1 MIKLSDVKVRPQYR
15 TRVRYRLL
23 VLEYAGQH
31 GPAAAGR
38 HYGLSARTIRRWR
51 KRWRRGGVEGLV
63 PSYPR
68 HRARRVSPAAV
79 GLIRQ
84 ARQECGYGAAR
95 TRLWLQ
101 RVHGI
106 RLAMGTIQRVFRDL
120 GLPRLRRT
128 RKREPRQMKLF
139 EKAEPGESIQVD
151 VKYVQIAGRWAFQYT
166 ALDDCT
172 RFRVLRL
179 YRRLHH
185 RSSLAFLT
193 ELRQAFPFP
202 IQRLQ
207 CDHGQEFSFAFV
219 LGVEAAGIRH
229 RYIRPRRPQQNGKVE
244 RSHRID
250 QEEFWGRQHF
260 PDSRRPPPPFGT
272 GKLGTTMNAS
282 PSRFRAA
289 HRPKNLPRFRHH
301 GRPLRHLLPARARHS
316 HPGVNL
322 DETQQPRYP
331 AILDTDSSSR

>member
-15 TRVRYRLL
+15 TRVRYRLV
-23 VLEYAGQH
+23 VLEYAWEH

-79 GLIRQ
+79 ELIRH
-84 ARQECGYGAAR
+84 ARQEFGYGAAR

-106 RLAMGTIQRVFRDL
+106 RLAIGTIQRVFRDM

-151 VKYVQIAGRWAFQYT
+151 VKYVQIAGRWASCGSS
-166 ALDDCT
+166 AVRRRMSSRCCT
-172 RFRVLRL
+172 SAYSAGWAPASRRARGVPHSRQKGGRGRLRWEGAGCSVLSAS
-179 YRRLHH
+179 RRIPPA
-185 RSSLAFLT
+185 RSSSVNNRT
-193 ELRQAFPFP
+193 
-202 IQRLQ
+202 
-207 CDHGQEFSFAFV
+207 FSMTPSVTGF
-219 LGVEAAGIRH
+219 
-229 RYIRPRRPQQNGKVE
+229 Q
-244 RSHRID
+244 
-250 QEEFWGRQHF
+250 
-260 PDSRRPPPPFGT
+260 PPGW
-272 GKLGTTMNAS
+272 
-282 PSRFRAA
+282 
-289 HRPKNLPRFRHH
+289 PK
-301 GRPLRHLLPARARHS
+301 
-316 HPGVNL
+316 
-322 DETQQPRYP
+322 
-331 AILDTDSSSR
+331 

>member
-1 MIKLSDVKVRPQYR
+1 
-15 TRVRYRLL
+15 
-23 VLEYAGQH
+23 
-31 GPAAAGR
+31 
-38 HYGLSARTIRRWR
+38 
-51 KRWRRGGVEGLV
+51 V

-79 GLIRQ
+79 ELVRH
-84 ARQECGYGAAR
+84 ARQEFGYGAAR

-106 RLAMGTIQRVFRDL
+106 RLAMGTIQRVFRDM

-139 EKAEPGESIQVD
+139 EKADPGESIQVD

-179 YRRLHH
+179 FRRLHH

-193 ELRQAFPFP
+193 ELRRAFPFP

-250 QEEFWGRQHF
+250 QEEFWGRQRF
-260 PDSRRPPPPFGT
+260 PDFEAAATALRGWETRYNYERFSLALQGRTPAEKLAALQPP
-272 GKLGTTMNAS
+272 L
-282 PSRFRAA
+282 RAA
-289 HRPKNLPRFRHH
+289 
-301 GRPLRHLLPARARHS
+301 
-316 HPGVNL
+316 
-322 DETQQPRYP
+322 
-331 AILDTDSSSR
+331 

>member
-23 VLEYAGQH
+23 VLEYAREH
-31 GPAAAGR
+31 GSSAAGR
-38 HYGLSARTIRRWR
+38 HYGISARTIRRWR

-68 HRARRVSPAAV
+68 HRQRRVPPAAIE
-79 GLIRQ
+79 LIRQ
-84 ARQECGYGAAR
+84 ARQELGYGACR

-101 RVHGI
+101 RRHGI
-106 RLAMGTIQRVFRDL
+106 RLAMGTIQRIFRDI

-128 RKREPRQMKLF
+128 RKRVPRQMKLF

-151 VKYVQIAGRWAFQYT
+151 VKFVKMAGVWAFQYT

-179 YRRLHH
+179 YRRLHQH
-185 RSSLAFLT
+185 SSLAFLG
-193 ELRQAFPFP
+193 ELTRALPFR
-202 IQRLQ
+202 IRKLQ
-207 CDHGQEFSFAFV
+207 CDNGREFPLEFV
-219 LGVEAAGIRH
+219 LAVEAAGIRH

-250 QEEFWGRQHF
+250 QEEFWGRHTF
-260 PDSRRPPPPFGT
+260 DDFNATATALRGGRERTTTNVSHSHCRGARRRRSSRASCHPPPRDTPVLSTTDPDRGT
-272 GKLGTTMNAS
+272 E
-282 PSRFRAA
+282 
-289 HRPKNLPRFRHH
+289 
-301 GRPLRHLLPARARHS
+301 
-316 HPGVNL
+316 VNL
-322 DETQQPRYP
+322 DETQHACPTT
-331 AILDTDSSSR
+331 LDGARSGG

>member
-1 MIKLSDVKVRPQYR
+1 MIKLSDVKVRAQYR

-23 VLEYAGQH
+23 VLQYAQAH
-31 GPAAAGR
+31 GPSAAGR

-63 PSYPR
+63 PAYPR
-68 HRARRVSPAAV
+68 HRARRVSPAAIE
-79 GLIRQ
+79 LIRQ
-84 ARQECGYGAAR
+84 ARQELGYGAAR

-101 RVHGI
+101 RVHGV
-106 RLAMGTIQRVFRDL
+106 RLAMGTIQRVFRDI

-172 RFRVLRL
+172 RFRILRL
-179 YRRLHH
+179 YRRLDP
-185 RSSLAFLT
+185 RSSLAFLA
-193 ELRQAFPFP
+193 ELRRAFPFP
-202 IQRLQ
+202 IKRLQ
-207 CDHGQEFSFAFV
+207 SDHGQEFSFAFV

-250 QEEFWGRQHF
+250 QEEFWGRHRFADFEVAAGALRVWETTYNYHRFSLALQGRT
-260 PDSRRPPPPFGT
+260 PSEKLAALRPP
-272 GKLGTTMNAS
+272 L
-282 PSRFRAA
+282 RAA
-289 HRPKNLPRFRHH
+289 
-301 GRPLRHLLPARARHS
+301 
-316 HPGVNL
+316 
-322 DETQQPRYP
+322 
-331 AILDTDSSSR
+331 

>member
-1 MIKLSDVKVRPQYR
+1 MIKLSDVKVRQQYR

-23 VLEYAGQH
+23 VLGYAWQH

-38 HYGLSARTIRRWR
+38 HYGISARTIRRWR

-68 HRARRVSPAAV
+68 HRVRRVPPASIE
-79 GLIRQ
+79 LIRHV
-84 ARQECGYGAAR
+84 RHELGYGAAR
-95 TRLWLQ
+95 AQLWLQ
-101 RVHGI
+101 RIHGI
-106 RLAMGTIQRVFRDL
+106 RLAMGTIQRVFRDV

-151 VKYVQIAGRWAFQYT
+151 VKYVKIAGRWAFQYT

-185 RSSLAFLT
+185 GSSLAFLA
-193 ELRQAFPFP
+193 ELRRAFPFA
-202 IQRLQ
+202 IKRVQ

-219 LGVEAAGIRH
+219 LAVEAAGIRH
-229 RYIRPRRPQQNGKVE
+229 RYISPAAPAAKRQGGAEPSDRSGGVLGSSPLRYLRGRRAGSSRLGEQVQLRTLLPSAAGP
-244 RSHRID
+244 HA
-250 QEEFWGRQHF
+250 GRKTCRH
-260 PDSRRPPPPFGT
+260 PATDSRC
-272 GKLGTTMNAS
+272 LGVS
-282 PSRFRAA
+282 C
-289 HRPKNLPRFRHH
+289 
-301 GRPLRHLLPARARHS
+301 LRGADTRIGGS
-316 HPGVNL
+316 
-322 DETQQPRYP
+322 
-331 AILDTDSSSR
+331 ILTRLNR